1 MKPTITAFARSPDEG
16 RGLARDM
23 RVRWALEEAGQDY
36 DVRLVAWEDFG
47 KPAHKKLQPFGQIP
61 TYEEGDL
68 VLFESGAIVLHI
80 ADMHPGTLLPD
91 DPDARARAITWMFAA
106 ISTLEQPVV
115 DMEVNEYFEADKPWG
130 AERRAVV
137 EHRLRR
143 RLADLSTRLGD
154 ADWLDGDFSAGDL
167 MMVEVLLRL
176 EGQMIDEF
184 PNLVAYCDRA
194 RERPAFKRAFA
205 AQKAV
210 FEEASKE
217 A

>member
-1 MKPTITAFARSPDEG
+1 MKPIITAFAKSPDEG

-23 RVRWALEEAGQDY
+23 RVRWALEEAGQEY
-36 DVRLVAWEDFG
+36 DVQLVPWEDFD
-47 KPAHKKLQPFGQIP
+47 KPPHKALQPFGQIP

-80 ADMHPGTLLPD
+80 ADMHPGALLPD
-91 DPDARARAITWMFAA
+91 DPDARARAITWIFAA
-106 ISTLEQPVV
+106 VGTIEQPVV

-130 AERRAVV
+130 ADRRAGVDQ
-137 EHRLRR
+137 RLRK
-143 RLADLSTRLGD
+143 RLADLSARLGE
-154 ADWLDGDFSAGDL
+154 AEWLDGDFTAGDL

-176 EGQMIDEF
+176 EGQMVDEF

-194 RERPAFKRAFA
+194 RERPAFRRAFA

-210 FEEASKE
+210 FVEASKG

>member
-1 MKPTITAFARSPDEG
+1 MKPTITAFAKSPDEG

-36 DVRLVAWEDFG
+36 DVRLVPWEDFG
-47 KPAHKKLQPFGQIP
+47 KPAHRKLQPFGQIP

-80 ADMHPGTLLPD
+80 ADMHPGALLPD

-106 ISTLEQPVV
+106 VGTLEQPVV

-130 AERRAVV
+130 AERRPAV
-137 EHRLRR
+137 EQRLRR

-184 PNLVAYCDRA
+184 PNLVAYGDRA